1 MPRCGILF
9 SEHIYAR
16 GAVNSPLALLKS
28 DSLNRREL
36 TFKALAGLCGGAIGW
51 LPVELASHNAHLGEA
66 QTTGALVAYYLSA
79 AIAAGFVG
87 AFITAVD
94 TSELR
99 ITPET
104 QRRFIRGFLICAG
117 LSVVSTWLGNLVFN
131 WILQAGGVGFSPNGE
146 MVSGV
151 IAALVV

>member
-1 MPRCGILF
+1 MPRCGLLF

-51 LPVELASHNAHLGEA
+51 LPVELASHNSHLGQA
-66 QTTGALVAYYLSA
+66 QTTGDTIAYYLSS
-79 AIAAGFVG
+79 AIAAGAIG

-94 TSELR
+94 TSDVR
-99 ITPET
+99 WTPEA
-104 QRRFIRGFLICAG
+104 QRRLIRGFGICAL
-117 LSVVSTWLGNLVFN
+117 LSLLSTWLGNFVFN
-131 WILQAGGVGFSPNGE
+131 TVLQ
-146 MVSGV
+146 
-151 IAALVV
+151 

>member
-1 MPRCGILF
+1 MPRCGLLF
-9 SEHIYAR
+9 NEHICFK
-16 GAVNSPLALLKS
+16 GTVNSPVALLKS

-79 AIAAGFVG
+79 AIAAGAIG

-99 ITPET
+99 ITSET
-104 QRRFIRGFLICAG
+104 KGRFFRGFAICAV
-117 LSVVSTWLGNLVFN
+117 LSLVST
-131 WILQAGGVGFSPNGE
+131 
-146 MVSGV
+146 
-151 IAALVV
+151 